1 MTRAPEQDELVDAAA
16 LARAAQRH
24 LTPFLASDDVAA
36 RLRAVADSGVL
47 ANAAAGARYRLRAA
61 LRECLYAH
69 PAFFEAR
76 EARSAAQEGA
86 LFASADRGHDASER
100 RYAIEQI
107 VHVGDGE
114 VPESSA
120 IDLFVST
127 PRHVP
132 GVQHVRLVDCEPASL
147 RAYFHPRAGLLH
159 GVPLVFDP
167 GRVSPRLRL
176 VFEVV
181 QPAGWAA
188 ELSAIR
194 PYCPPLGVAAPDDP
208 VATWLAARP
217 GARAASAR
225 ATVDALVDRVERE
238 LVHDPAPA
246 TVAQAL
252 AQGAADAGALAALVA
267 EALRH
272 LAIMARV
279 EVGQRLQLEDGV
291 VELRFP
297 GGQAFDHAYVRWC
310 DPATGEHG
318 VVDPLYRSRWADAA
332 TDANAPGGGRARFD
346 TIGRAARRYLRS
358 APYPLD
364 FVLSTKPPPSRLST
378 FLSGDRHEI
387 RPPLDTALHARRVE
401 AR

>member
-1 MTRAPEQDELVDAAA
+1 MRAPEQDEVVAAAA

-24 LTPFLASDDVAA
+24 LTPFLASEDVEA
-36 RLRAVADSGVL
+36 RLRAVADAGAL
-47 ANAAAGARYRLRAA
+47 ATAAAGARYRLRAA
-61 LRECLYAH
+61 LRQCLYAH

-86 LFASADRGHDASER
+86 IFGSPDPGHDASER

-107 VHVGDGE
+107 VNVRDDE
-114 VPESSA
+114 VPECSA

-132 GVQHVRLVDCEPASL
+132 GVQHVRLVDCQPAL
-147 RAYFHPRAGLLH
+147 IRDHFHPRAGLLH

-188 ELSAIR
+188 KLSAIM
-194 PYCPPLGVAAPDDP
+194 PYCPPLGAAAEDP
-208 VATWLAARP
+208 VATWLAVRP
-217 GARAASAR
+217 GARAESAS
-225 ATVDALVDRVERE
+225 ATVDAVVYRVERE

-252 AQGAADAGALAALVA
+252 AQGAADAGAFAAVVA
-267 EALRH
+267 QALRH
-272 LAIMARV
+272 HSIMARV
-279 EVGQRLQLEDGV
+279 EVGQRLQLEDGA

-297 GGQAFDHAYVRWC
+297 GGQAFDHAYVRWY
-310 DPATGEHG
+310 DPATGERG
-318 VVDPLYRSRWADAA
+318 VVDPVYRSRWADAA

-364 FVLSTKPPPSRLST
+364 FVLSAKPPPSQLST
-378 FLSGDRHEI
+378 FLSGDRHGI

-401 AR
+401 AP